1 MTQRKSFEIFSKKA
15 IEGTN
20 KVPQEI
26 RSIVIH
32 KFEKAAHAPGTVV
45 ARHEA
50 IAITPVV
57 QKLVDQVHELYSH
70 RTSKRHGRFEVDENN
85 YPMPRYVRQW
95 YVDGARDFLATTIDM
110 MTTLKDRADRTQ
122 FAKGGYVLIAHLSNG
137 AREFLLVV
145 QLTDRAG
152 SAIDGALNV
161 VESVYLDVDDL
172 RVAGRVDLTGWQ
184 TGDVD
189 RYVSF
194 LKGKGDVSDYFRQFL
209 GCNTITD
216 PAGDTRSLFRA
227 LRHFAREQ
235 ALQPDEKAQFMD
247 EAINI
252 CADLAERNEE
262 LSLDALANRLRPH
275 DPELLKQ
282 TFARDEFRL
291 TDGLVPSKKEANKQR
306 SFRGRSAGWAVEIQR
321 TALRTQEVQIDQ
333 ANRRI
338 TLNEVPE
345 PLLQKLLAWTAD
357 EPEQV

>member
-1 MTQRKSFEIFSKKA
+1 M
-15 IEGTN
+15 
-20 KVPQEI
+20 PQEI
-26 RSIVIH
+26 RSVVIH
-32 KFEKAAHAPGTVV
+32 RFDKVAHAQGVV
-45 ARHEA
+45 IPRAQT
-50 IAITPVV
+50 IQITPVV
-57 QKLVDQVHELYSH
+57 QKLVDQVHDLYSH
-70 RTSKRHGRFEVDENN
+70 RTSKRHGKFEVDENN
-85 YPMPRYVRQW
+85 YPMARYMREW
-95 YVDGARDFLATTIDM
+95 YVDGAKDFLQTSVDM

-161 VESVYLDVDDL
+161 VESIYLDVDDL

-194 LKGKGDVSDYFRQFL
+194 LKGKGDVSEYFRQFL

-227 LRHFAREQ
+227 LRRFAAEQ

-275 DPELLKQ
+275 DPDTLKQ

-291 TDGLVPSKKEANKQR
+291 ADGLIPSKKEVNKQR
-306 SFRGRSAGWAVEIQR
+306 SFRGRSTGWAVEIQR
-321 TALRTQEVQIDQ
+321 TALRTQEVQVDE

-338 TLNEVPE
+338 TLNEVPVQ
-345 PLLQKLLAWTAD
+345 LLQKLVAWKAD
-357 EPEQV
+357 EPDQV